1 MNENSLL
8 ILSSFNIPTIKR
20 KVKKISQN
28 IGTFYGWFLVD
39 ITLNVVL
46 SCFLCEFDEQ
56 EMVCH

>member
-46 SCFLCEFDEQ
+46 SCFLCEFVEQ